1 METIIDD
8 AGLTW
13 QRTADRTKLVCLADG
28 REVIGIPE
36 MSTDYLLSVAM
47 MPAPKTDADRIAE
60 LEAQVE
66 FLLTKINNP

>member
-1 METIIDD
+1 METITDPS
-8 AGLTW
+8 GNTW

-60 LEAQVE
+60 LEAQVQ